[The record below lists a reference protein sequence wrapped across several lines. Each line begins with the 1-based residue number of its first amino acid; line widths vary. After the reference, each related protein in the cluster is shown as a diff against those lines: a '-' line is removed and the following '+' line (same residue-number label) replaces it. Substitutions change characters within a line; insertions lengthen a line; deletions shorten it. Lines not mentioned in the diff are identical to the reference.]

1 MTQQDQSLDIKM
13 ALDGVQNFDGKTP
26 DVFTWIKQIEKAA
39 DSLQENTKPRLLKL
53 LRHKV
58 TDNASDTIKNINFES
73 IAEFTHNFER
83 LFGKNVDHL
92 DLLNKIG
99 TIYQIRNE
107 SVLSYQLRLENL
119 LDKTKK
125 AYEASVATEQNAR
138 ELITNFNAQLE
149 TMAKKRFMDGFLP
162 EIECRLTPDDEHRTM
177 GEIARRA
184 TIIEDKLE
192 KFKKMRQE
200 VQPIFKDEK
209 DIKAANIAIK
219 ETCEKCCCAPMRDAQ
234 FQK

>member
-1 MTQQDQSLDIKM
+1 M
-13 ALDGVQNFDGKTP
+13 
-26 DVFTWIKQIEKAA
+26 
-39 DSLQENTKPRLLKL
+39 
-53 LRHKV
+53 
-58 TDNASDTIKNINFES
+58 
-73 IAEFTHNFER
+73 
-83 LFGKNVDHL
+83 
-92 DLLNKIG
+92 NKIG

-107 SVLSYQLRLENL
+107 SVLRYQLRLENL

-184 TIIEDKLE
+184 TIIEDKIE

-200 VQPIFKDEK
+200 VQPIFKDE
-209 DIKAANIAIK
+209 DTKAANIAIR
-219 ETCEKCCCAPMRDAQ
+219 ETCKKCFSNDHKTLHCPETVQENFDKLQKTVETFIEKTVLAFENKNNQNQETQISPQTPKYTCINHPNISIIIQINAS
-234 FQK
+234 